1 MDVLTMNAFLARTE
15 CVPFGPILNDKASH
29 FGCADFNFETLC
41 RCCPAFL
48 FSLYFNDGTCSQQFH
63 WNEYFLTHNT

>member
-29 FGCADFNFETLC
+29 FGCADFNFETLS

-48 FSLYFNDGTCSQQFH
+48 FS
-63 WNEYFLTHNT
+63 